1 MSDGNSSELLGPGG
15 EQQEEEGTLIAQD
28 IPGMQVQPQRNYM
41 GLVVPILSSVGFAA
55 AIYYLFIEGD
65 E

>member
-1 MSDGNSSELLGPGG
+1 MSNGNSSELLGPGG

-28 IPGMQVQPQRNYM
+28 IPGMQVQPQRNYW
-41 GLVVPILSSVGFAA
+41 GLVMPIIASVGFAA
-55 AIYYLFIEGD
+55 ATYYLFIEGD

>member
-1 MSDGNSSELLGPGG
+1 MSNGNSSELLGPGG
-15 EQQEEEGTLIAQD
+15 EQQEEGTLIAQD
-28 IPGMQVQPQRNYM
+28 IPGMQVQPRRNYM
-41 GLVVPILSSVGFAA
+41 GLIVPILSSVGFAA

>member
-1 MSDGNSSELLGPGG
+1 MSNGNSSELLGPGG
-15 EQQEEEGTLIAQD
+15 EQQEEGTLIAQD

>member
-1 MSDGNSSELLGPGG
+1 MSNGNSSELLGPGG
-15 EQQEEEGTLIAQD
+15 EQQEGTLIAQD